1 MKLLRIDSSA
11 RRNSVS
17 RQLTGRFVEAW
28 QHEHPEGTVIERD
41 LPATALPH
49 ITDEW
54 VQAIHS
60 DPATLT
66 PEQRD
71 EQKQVLAIS
80 DTLVEELVQADTI
93 VIGAPMYNFAIAA
106 PLKAWID
113 QVVRVGKTVLWAA
126 AGPQGTLKGKK
137 VYVIT
142 SRGGAYRPSTP
153 TERFDY
159 QEPYLR
165 HILAFIGLTDVTF
178 IHAENQKPGPQAEIA
193 KAAAIA
199 QIHQLAAEAA
209 TPADSVAN

>member
-41 LPATALPH
+41 LPATTLPH

-60 DPATLT
+60 DPASLT
-66 PEQRD
+66 AEQR
-71 EQKQVLAIS
+71 QALAIS
-80 DTLVEELVQADTI
+80 DTLVDELTQADTI
-93 VIGAPMYNFAIAA
+93 VIGAPMYNFAISSS
-106 PLKAWID
+106 LKAWID
-113 QVVRVGKTVLWAA
+113 QVVRAGKTVLFTAS
-126 AGPQGTLKGKK
+126 GPQGTLQGKK

-142 SRGGAYRPSTP
+142 SRGGAYRPATP

-178 IHAENQKPGPQAEIA
+178 IHAENQKPGPQAKPA

-199 QIHQLAAEAA
+199 QIQQLAGEGKSTTAA
-209 TPADSVAN
+209 APMTFC

>member
-1 MKLLRIDSSA
+1 MRLLRIDSSA

-17 RQLTGRFVEAW
+17 RHLTARFADAW
-28 QHEHPEGTVIERD
+28 LKEHPEGTVIERD
-41 LPATALPH
+41 LTTTALPH

-54 VQAIHS
+54 VHAVYS

-66 PEQRD
+66 A
-71 EQKQVLAIS
+71 EQKRVLQVS
-80 DTLVEELVQADTI
+80 DELIDELVQADSI
-93 VIGAPMYNFAIAA
+93 VIGAPMYNFAIPA

-113 QVVRVGKTVLWAA
+113 QVVRVGKTVLFANS
-126 AGPQGTLKGKK
+126 GPQGILKGKK

-142 SRGGAYRPSTP
+142 SRGGAFRPGTP

-165 HILAFIGLTDVTF
+165 HILAFIGLTDATF
-178 IHAENQKPGPQAEIA
+178 IHAENQKPGAQAEIA

-199 QIHQLAAEAA
+199 QIHEHASPSPRLV
-209 TPADSVAN
+209 S

>member
-28 QHEHPEGTVIERD
+28 QHEHPDGTVIERD
-41 LPATALPH
+41 LAATALPN

-66 PEQRD
+66 PEQKA

-80 DTLVEELVQADTI
+80 DTLVDELIQADTI

-113 QVVRVGKTVLWAA
+113 QVVRVGKTVQWTA
-126 AGPQGTLKGKK
+126 AGPQGVLKGKK
-137 VYVIT
+137 VYVVT

-165 HILAFIGLTDVTF
+165 HILGFIGLTDVTF
-178 IHAENQKPGPQAEIA
+178 IHAENQKPGAQAEIA

-199 QIHQLAAEAA
+199 RIQQLAAEAA
-209 TPADSVAN
+209 TSAASAAK